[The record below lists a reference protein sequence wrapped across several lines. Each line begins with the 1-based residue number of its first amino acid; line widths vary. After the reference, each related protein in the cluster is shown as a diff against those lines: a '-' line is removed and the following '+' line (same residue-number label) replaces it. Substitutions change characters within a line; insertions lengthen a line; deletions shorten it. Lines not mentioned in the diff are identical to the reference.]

1 MLNVIMFSSIKLTA
15 MCIIH
20 LHSMFGIVTYCTC
33 YLCIEQCLEKILFEY
48 EPSLTEKWN
57 ELGPNQ

>member
-1 MLNVIMFSSIKLTA
+1 MIMFSLIRFTA
-15 MCIIH
+15 ICIIH
-20 LHSMFGIVTYCTC
+20 LHSIFGIATYCTR
-33 YLCIEQCLEKILFEY
+33 YLCTEQCLDKILFGY